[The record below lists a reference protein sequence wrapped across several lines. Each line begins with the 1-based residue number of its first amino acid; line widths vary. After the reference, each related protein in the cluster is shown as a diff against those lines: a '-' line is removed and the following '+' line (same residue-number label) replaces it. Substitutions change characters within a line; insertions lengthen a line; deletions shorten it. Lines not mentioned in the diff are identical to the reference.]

1 MTGGALHGL
10 RVVEVGTYVA
20 APFAARLLA
29 DLGAEVVKVEAP
41 AGDPLRRL
49 GPGAGDGADAG
60 AVFAWLHA
68 GKAEVTLDL
77 DDRGDRERLDEL
89 LAGADVLCENTMP
102 AERARWGLDF
112 DDLATRHPHL
122 VAVSLSPYGRSGP
135 WAERPGT
142 DLTAQAAS
150 SLPLGL
156 GMPEREPI
164 RIPYDQADF
173 QTGLHAAAAA
183 LCALHEQRRSG
194 RGQGV
199 DVSTAH
205 VMGYQVGGMYLVTA
219 KAGRPWER
227 RGTLLHGAV
236 YPTGFFP
243 CRDGF
248 ICIASQTAKQWQAF
262 LKLMGDPKW
271 AKDDA
276 HARDAVYLGMVDQEP
291 ADVHFRDWLM
301 RYTRAEL
308 LEMAMAERIVLGVAQ
323 TVDEV
328 LDSPQLASRDLW
340 ADVGGVRVPKPGYRL
355 SATPSG
361 LGETAPA
368 LSHAEPEPAQAV
380 WADGDRP
387 REGRLRRPGLASSRT
402 AVKRGGSQR
411 GDGAPPL
418 SRGRAL
424 EGVRI
429 LDFGW
434 NWAGPMA
441 GQLLADM
448 GAEVIRIETSKR
460 QDLMRFVD
468 YTSWF
473 FCHTNRSKK
482 SALFNVAL
490 PEGAEMV
497 RRLAATADVV
507 MDNFAAGVMAK
518 NGLAYADLKAVKDD
532 VVVVSMSMAGQEGP
546 LRDMRGFASI
556 ATGYSGLELMVGYPE
571 DATATGLLPFGLGD
585 TTMAIQGVIGTLAA
599 LRHRDETGEGQ
610 FVDVS
615 QIDSAAATMGE
626 ALADFQLTGN
636 VPGAQGN
643 RHPWF
648 FPHGVY
654 AAAGE
659 ERWVALAVRDGAEW
673 AALCGVLGR
682 PEWGEDSALAS
693 AAGRPA
699 RGAEIEGAVGAWC
712 AGRDR
717 DRGADTLA
725 AAGVP
730 AAPVLELAERDAHPQ
745 FAGRGFTWRHDAE
758 GWDPCTVYATPWV
771 FTETP
776 AEMVR
781 PTPLLG
787 EHSGYVYRDLLGLG
801 DGEIARLRADKALL

>member
-1 MTGGALHGL
+1 M
-10 RVVEVGTYVA
+10 
-20 APFAARLLA
+20 
-29 DLGAEVVKVEAP
+29 
-41 AGDPLRRL
+41 
-49 GPGAGDGADAG
+49 
-60 AVFAWLHA
+60 
-68 GKAEVTLDL
+68 
-77 DDRGDRERLDEL
+77 
-89 LAGADVLCENTMP
+89 
-102 AERARWGLDF
+102 
-112 DDLATRHPHL
+112 
-122 VAVSLSPYGRSGP
+122 
-135 WAERPGT
+135 
-142 DLTAQAAS
+142 
-150 SLPLGL
+150 
-156 GMPEREPI
+156 
-164 RIPYDQADF
+164 
-173 QTGLHAAAAA
+173 
-183 LCALHEQRRSG
+183 
-194 RGQGV
+194 
-199 DVSTAH
+199 
-205 VMGYQVGGMYLVTA
+205 
-219 KAGRPWER
+219 
-227 RGTLLHGAV
+227 
-236 YPTGFFP
+236 
-243 CRDGF
+243 
-248 ICIASQTAKQWQAF
+248 
-262 LKLMGDPKW
+262 
-271 AKDDA
+271 
-276 HARDAVYLGMVDQEP
+276 
-291 ADVHFRDWLM
+291 
-301 RYTRAEL
+301 
-308 LEMAMAERIVLGVAQ
+308 
-323 TVDEV
+323 
-328 LDSPQLASRDLW
+328 
-340 ADVGGVRVPKPGYRL
+340 
-355 SATPSG
+355 
-361 LGETAPA
+361 
-368 LSHAEPEPAQAV
+368 
-380 WADGDRP
+380 
-387 REGRLRRPGLASSRT
+387 
-402 AVKRGGSQR
+402 RGGSQR

-693 AAGRPA
+693 AAGRRA

>member
-1 MTGGALHGL
+1 MTAGALDGL

-29 DLGAEVVKVEAP
+29 DLGADVVKVEAA
-41 AGDPLRRL
+41 AGDPVRRL
-49 GPGAGDGADAG
+49 GPGAGEGAEAG
-60 AVFAWLHA
+60 VVFAWLNA
-68 GKAEVTLDL
+68 GKSGAFLDL
-77 DDRGDRERLDEL
+77 DDPVDRGALDDL
-89 LAGADVLCENTMP
+89 LAGADVLFENTAP
-102 AERARWGLDF
+102 GERARWGLGF
-112 DDLATRHPHL
+112 DDLSGRHPHL

-135 WAERPGT
+135 WAERPGS

-173 QTGLHAAAAA
+173 QAGLHAAAAA
-183 LCALHEQRRSG
+183 LCALHERRRSG

-243 CRDGF
+243 CRDGY
-248 ICIASQTAKQWQAF
+248 ICIASQTPKQWEAF

-271 AKDDA
+271 AKEDE
-276 HARDAVYLGMVDQEP
+276 HARDAVYLGMVDQKP

-301 RYTRAEL
+301 RYTRAEM

-340 ADVGGVRVPKPGYRL
+340 ADVAGVRVPKPGYRFSVTPARL
-355 SATPSG
+355 GAETAELVAESGRGDPRSATG
-361 LGETAPA
+361 TQG
-368 LSHAEPEPAQAV
+368 
-380 WADGDRP
+380 GD
-387 REGRLRRPGLASSRT
+387 
-402 AVKRGGSQR
+402 
-411 GDGAPPL
+411 
-418 SRGRAL
+418 RGRAL
-424 EGVRI
+424 AGVRI

-468 YTSWF
+468 FTSWF

-482 SALFNVAL
+482 SALFNVAI

-518 NGLAYADLKAVKDD
+518 NGLSYEDLRAAKDD
-532 VVVVSMSMAGQEGP
+532 VIVVSMSMAGQEGP

-571 DATATGLLPFGLGD
+571 DGTATGLLPFGLGD
-585 TTMAIQGVIGTLAA
+585 TTMAIQGVIGALAA

-615 QIDSAAATMGE
+615 QIDAATATMGE
-626 ALADFQLTGN
+626 PLADFQLTGA
-636 VPGAQGN
+636 VAGAQGN
-643 RHPWF
+643 LHPWF
-648 FPHGVY
+648 CPHGIY
-654 AAAGE
+654 PAGGE
-659 ERWVALAVRDGAEW
+659 ERWVALAVRDEVEW

-682 PEWGEDSALAS
+682 DDWAGDPALAT
-693 AAGRPA
+693 AAGRRE
-699 RGAEIEGAVGAWC
+699 RGEEIDAALVEWC
-712 AGRDR
+712 TGWDR
-717 DRGADTLA
+717 DAAADALA

-730 AAPVLELAERDAHPQ
+730 AAPVLELAQRDAHPQ
-745 FAGRGFTWRHDAE
+745 FTERAFTWPHEAE
-758 GWDPCTVYATPWV
+758 GWDPCTVYATPWRL
-771 FTETP
+771 TATP

-787 EHSGYVYRDLLGLG
+787 EHSESVYRDLLGLT
-801 DGEIARLRADKALL
+801 DDEIARLRADKVLS